1 MLMTDTHNVTEG
13 TGLDSCGDLQA
24 PNLGNGEPR
33 RPISLVLAGHHPL
46 TLCGLSQVFEKERDC
61 TVLAVCATPAAILEA
76 VRRHEPDIV
85 ILDLPRDDA
94 FRVLRHLQRE
104 LVSTRPVVLASAAD
118 QHEMVHAMQL
128 GARAIIRKEL
138 SPEAFVA
145 CIREAHKG
153 EQPCDGHGNAD
164 LITKVFR
171 TGMLSIRRPTARQLT
186 PREAEIAQLA
196 VRGISTKDI
205 AARLDVKQ
213 GTVKIHLHSIYE
225 KLNVGGRLGLILYAR
240 RHRLV

>member
-1 MLMTDTHNVTEG
+1 METGSVTES
-13 TGLDSCGDLQA
+13 TGLDNGGGLAA
-24 PNLGNGEPR
+24 PELKNGEPSR
-33 RPISLVLAGHHPL
+33 TIGLVLAGHHPL

-61 TVLAVCATPAAILEA
+61 TVLAVCSSPPAILEA

-85 ILDLPRDDA
+85 ILDLPRHDA

-104 LVSTRPVVLASAAD
+104 RVSTRPIVLASAAD
-118 QHEMVHAMQL
+118 QDEMIHAMQL
-128 GARAIIRKEL
+128 GARAVVRKEL

-145 CIREAHKG
+145 CIREAYR
-153 EQPCDGHGNAD
+153 EDPPIEEAAD
-164 LITKVFR
+164 PELITKVFR
-171 TGMLSIRRPTARQLT
+171 TGTLSIRRPAARQLT

-196 VRGISTKDI
+196 IRGISTKDI

>member
-1 MLMTDTHNVTEG
+1 MDTQDVTES
-13 TGLDSCGDLQA
+13 TGLDSGAVLQA
-24 PNLGNGEPR
+24 PDPANGESR
-33 RPISLVLAGHHPL
+33 GAIGLVLAGHHPL
-46 TLCGLSQVFEKERDC
+46 TLCGLSQVFERERDC
-61 TVLAVCATPAAILEA
+61 TVLAVCTTPAAILEA

-85 ILDLPRDDA
+85 ILDLPRHDA
-94 FRVLRHLQRE
+94 FRVLRLLQRE
-104 LVSTRPVVLASAAD
+104 HVSTRPVVLASAAD
-118 QHEMVHAMQL
+118 QDEMIHAIQL
-128 GARAIIRKEL
+128 GARAVVRKEL

-145 CIREAHKG
+145 CIREAYKRD
-153 EQPCDGHGNAD
+153 QPLDAHNDAD
-164 LITKVFR
+164 VMTNVFR
-171 TGMLSIRRPTARQLT
+171 TGMLSLRRPAARQLT
-186 PREAEIAQLA
+186 PRESEIAQLA

>member
-1 MLMTDTHNVTEG
+1 MDTRSVTERSSLESG
-13 TGLDSCGDLQA
+13 EGLPTPELRD
-24 PNLGNGEPR
+24 GESGR
-33 RPISLVLAGHHPL
+33 AIGLVLAGHHPL
-46 TLCGLSQVFEKERDC
+46 TLCGLSQVFEKELDC
-61 TVLAVCATPAAILEA
+61 AVLAVCSSPAAILEA

-85 ILDLPRDDA
+85 ILDLPRQDA

-104 LVSTRPVVLASAAD
+104 RVSTRPVVLASAAD
-118 QHEMVHAMQL
+118 QDEMMDAMQL
-128 GARAIIRKEL
+128 GARAVVQKEL

-145 CIREAHKG
+145 CIREAYKAEPLEG
-153 EQPCDGHGNAD
+153 DGD
-164 LITKVFR
+164 VMTKVFR
-171 TGMLSIRRPTARQLT
+171 PAMVSIRRPAARQLT
-186 PREAEIAQLA
+186 PREAEIAHLA

-225 KLNVGGRLGLILYAR
+225 KLNVGGRLGLMLYAR